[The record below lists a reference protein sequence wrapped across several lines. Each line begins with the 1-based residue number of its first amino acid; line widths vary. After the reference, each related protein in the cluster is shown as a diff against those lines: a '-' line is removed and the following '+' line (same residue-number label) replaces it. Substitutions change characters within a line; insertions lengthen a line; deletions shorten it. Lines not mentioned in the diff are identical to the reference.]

1 MATTKKTVADKKTTA
16 KTNEKQTARHVLL
29 EKDPPNV
36 SKTWLAF
43 RKAVEYAKKNPIEYD
58 EKAILK

>member
-1 MATTKKTVADKKTTA
+1 MATTKKTTAVKKSTA
-16 KTNEKQTARHVLL
+16 KTKEKLTARHVLL

-43 RKAVEYAKKNPIEYD
+43 RKAVEYAKKNPVGYD
-58 EKAILK
+58 LKAVLK